1 MPARQPPVPG
11 DDVASAAPEAARS
24 DRAVAFVVS
33 CEHGGNRVP
42 SRYRELFATAQA
54 ALDSHRGYDPGALTL
69 ARQLARTLAAPLIA
83 ATTTRLLVDLN
94 RSPGHPKLHS
104 EWIPASPPALR
115 AGIRA
120 RYYVPYRRRLEE
132 LVAGAIGDGQRVVHV
147 SSHSFTPVL
156 DSVVRNAD
164 VGILYDPARPG
175 EVALSAR
182 WVAALHA
189 RAPHLKV
196 RRNYPYTGKSD
207 GFCAWLRRRHDA
219 DRYVG
224 IELEVN
230 QRHVA
235 PGRAEWRALRGI
247 IVASLAE
254 ALELELEKRAQPAV
268 GT

>member
-1 MPARQPPVPG
+1 MPARRPPVPG
-11 DDVASAAPEAARS
+11 DGVASAAPDAAGG
-24 DRAVAFVVS
+24 DGAVAFVVS

-42 SRYRELFATAQA
+42 PRYRELFAAAQD
-54 ALDSHRGYDPGALTL
+54 ALDSHRGYDPGALAV

-104 EWIPASPPALR
+104 EWIPASPPDLR

-120 RYYVPYRRRLEE
+120 RHYLPYRRRVEE
-132 LVAGAIGDGQRVVHV
+132 LVAGAIDRGQRVVHV

-156 DSVVRNAD
+156 DGIVRNAD
-164 VGILYDPARPG
+164 VGILYDPGRPG
-175 EVALSAR
+175 EVALGAR
-182 WVAALHA
+182 WIAALQA

-207 GFCAWLRRRHDA
+207 GFCAWLRRRHTAGD
-219 DRYVG
+219 YVG

-230 QRHVA
+230 QRLVT
-235 PGRAEWRALRGI
+235 PGRAEWRSLRWA
-247 IVASLAE
+247 IVASLVE
-254 ALELELEKRAQPAV
+254 ALGREEEGRQPAF